1 MKRLALAAV
10 FLSCLSVPAWA
21 GMDEGL
27 AAYKRDNYAT
37 ALQEWVPL
45 ANQGDAEA
53 QYFLGHMY
61 AEGQGVPR
69 QLGKAAVWFRQAAG
83 QGNGYGQFALGYL
96 YDKGMGVA
104 QDDVEAAR
112 WYHKAAEQD
121 ITVAQ
126 NNLGLMYE
134 HGRGVPQ
141 DYVQAYLW
149 YDLSVSLPGADRSK
163 AVRNLDEIARKMTPA
178 EIAEAQRLALEWWR
192 RNSKRR

>member
-1 MKRLALAAV
+1 MKRLALAVV
-10 FLSCLSVPAWA
+10 FLSCLTAPARA
-21 GMDEGL
+21 GIDEGL
-27 AAYKRDNYAT
+27 AAYERGDYAT
-37 ALQEWVPL
+37 ALQEWAPL

-69 QLGKAAVWFRQAAG
+69 QYGKAAVWFRQAAE

-96 YDKGMGVA
+96 YDKGTGVA
-104 QDDVEAAR
+104 QDDAEAAR
-112 WYHKAAEQD
+112 WYRKSAEQG

-126 NNLGLMYE
+126 NNLGSMYE

-141 DYVQAYLW
+141 DYVRAYLW
-149 YDLSVSLPGADRSK
+149 YDLSVSLPSANRSK

-178 EIAEAQRLALEWWR
+178 EIAEAQRLALER
-192 RNSKRR
+192 RRR

>member
-1 MKRLALAAV
+1 MKRLALAVV
-10 FLSCLSVPAWA
+10 FLSCLTAPARA
-21 GMDEGL
+21 GIDEGL
-27 AAYKRDNYAT
+27 AAYERGDYAT
-37 ALQEWVPL
+37 ALQEWAPL

-69 QLGKAAVWFRQAAG
+69 QYGKAAVWIRQAAE

-96 YDKGMGVA
+96 YDKGIGVA
-104 QDDVEAAR
+104 QDDAEAAR
-112 WYHKAAEQD
+112 WYRKSAEQG

-126 NNLGLMYE
+126 NNLGSMYE

-141 DYVQAYLW
+141 DYVRAYLW

-192 RNSKRR
+192 R

>member
-1 MKRLALAAV
+1 MKRLALAVV
-10 FLSCLSVPAWA
+10 FLSCLTAPARA
-21 GMDEGL
+21 GIDEGL
-27 AAYKRDNYAT
+27 AAYERGDYAT
-37 ALQEWVPL
+37 ALQEWAPL

-69 QLGKAAVWFRQAAG
+69 QNGKAAVWFRQAAE

-96 YDKGMGVA
+96 YNKGIGVA
-104 QDDVEAAR
+104 QDDAEAAR
-112 WYHKAAEQD
+112 WYRKSAEQG

-126 NNLGLMYE
+126 NNLGIMYE

-141 DYVQAYLW
+141 DYVRAYLW
-149 YDLSVSLPGADRSK
+149 YDLSISLPGADRSK

-178 EIAEAQRLALEWWR
+178 EIAEAQRLALER
-192 RNSKRR
+192 

>member
-1 MKRLALAAV
+1 MKRLALAVV
-10 FLSCLSVPAWA
+10 FLSCLTAPARA
-21 GMDEGL
+21 GIDEGL
-27 AAYKRDNYAT
+27 AAYERGDYAT
-37 ALQEWVPL
+37 ALQEWAPL

-69 QLGKAAVWFRQAAG
+69 QYGKAAVWIRQAAE

-96 YDKGMGVA
+96 YDKGTGVA
-104 QDDVEAAR
+104 QDDAEAAR
-112 WYHKAAEQD
+112 WYRKSAEQG

-126 NNLGLMYE
+126 NNLGSMYE

-141 DYVQAYLW
+141 DYVRAYLW

-192 RNSKRR
+192 R

>member
-1 MKRLALAAV
+1 MKRLALAVV
-10 FLSCLSVPAWA
+10 FLSCLTAPARA
-21 GMDEGL
+21 GIDEGL
-27 AAYKRDNYAT
+27 AAYERGDYAT
-37 ALQEWVPL
+37 ALQEWAPL

-61 AEGQGVPR
+61 VEGQGVPR
-69 QLGKAAVWFRQAAG
+69 QYGKAAVWIRQAAE

-96 YDKGMGVA
+96 YDKGTGVA
-104 QDDVEAAR
+104 QDDAEAAR
-112 WYHKAAEQD
+112 WYRKSAEQGN
-121 ITVAQ
+121 TVAQ
-126 NNLGLMYE
+126 NNLGIMYE

-141 DYVQAYLW
+141 DYVRAYLW

-192 RNSKRR
+192 R

>member
-1 MKRLALAAV
+1 MKRLALAVV
-10 FLSCLSVPAWA
+10 FLSCLTAPARA
-21 GMDEGL
+21 GIDEGL
-27 AAYKRDNYAT
+27 AAYERGDYAT
-37 ALQEWVPL
+37 ALQEWAPL

-69 QLGKAAVWFRQAAG
+69 QYGKAAVWIRQAAE

-96 YDKGMGVA
+96 YDKGTGVA
-104 QDDVEAAR
+104 QDDAEAAR
-112 WYHKAAEQD
+112 WYRKSAEQG

-126 NNLGLMYE
+126 NNLGSMYE

-141 DYVQAYLW
+141 DYVRAYLW
-149 YDLSVSLPGADRSK
+149 YDLSVSLPGADRSR

-192 RNSKRR
+192 R